1 MYNGVKIEHN
11 TTEILI
17 ANFNILKY
25 ETSYANFLCGFRRI
39 LLFL

>member
-17 ANFNILKY
+17 ANFILKY